1 MSTTPLLELVDI
13 RKTYRLRAGLLARL
27 LGREPAFDALGGI
40 TLTVLPGE
48 VFGLV
53 GESGSG
59 KSTLGKIIARLLAP
73 TAGSVVYRGEQMTA
87 LEGRALLPYRRRVQ
101 MIFQDSH
108 SSLNPRKRIGRI
120 LGEALAARGVSR
132 ASRSHETEHLLE
144 IVGLGRFMLGRYPHE
159 LSGGQRQRVSI
170 ARSLAMEPELLIA
183 DEPVSSLD
191 VSLQGQI
198 INLLMQLCRN
208 LGLTLIFIS
217 HDLAVV
223 KRICS
228 RIMVIYAGRIVECGP
243 PDTLMNAPAHPY
255 TQALIDALPKGIAGH
270 DRRRGGWDATPSAA
284 EAKPSGCPFLPRC
297 TRALAVCGSRFPET
311 MQLAAD
317 HTVAC
322 HFAAGAASAR
332 AEWVEQ
338 GG

>member
-1 MSTTPLLELVDI
+1 MSTSPLLELVDV

-27 LGREPAFDALGGI
+27 LGREPAFDALGGV
-40 TLTVLPGE
+40 TLSVLPGE

-59 KSTLGKIIARLLAP
+59 KSTLGKIIARLLTP
-73 TAGSVVYRGEQMTA
+73 TAGSVVYRGEQVTA

-120 LGEALAARGVSR
+120 LGEALAARGVPR
-132 ASRSHETEHLLE
+132 ASRGRETEHLLE
-144 IVGLGRFMLGRYPHE
+144 MVGLGHFMLGRYPHQ

-170 ARSLAMEPELLIA
+170 ARSLAMRPELLIA

-243 PDTLMNAPAHPY
+243 PDRLLNAPAHPY
-255 TQALIDALPKGIAGH
+255 TQALIDAVPKGLAGH
-270 DRRRGGWDATPSAA
+270 HRRRQTREATPSLA

-297 TRALAVCGSRFPET
+297 TRALPVCGSHFPET
-311 MQLAAD
+311 MQLAPD

-322 HFAAGAASAR
+322 HFAAAAASATSNGI
-332 AEWVEQ
+332 EQ
-338 GG
+338 KG

>member
-243 PDTLMNAPAHPY
+243 PDTLMNAPAHPN
-255 TQALIDALPKGIAGH
+255 AGSDRRLAERIAGH

-284 EAKPSGCPFLPRC
+284 EAKPSGRPFLPRC
-297 TRALAVCGSRFPET
+297 TRALSVCGSRFPET

>member
-27 LGREPAFDALGGI
+27 LGREPAFDALSGI
-40 TLTVLPGE
+40 TLTVSPGE

-73 TAGSVVYRGEQMTA
+73 TAGNVVYRGEAVTA
-87 LEGRALLPYRRRVQ
+87 LQGRALLPYRRRVQ

-132 ASRSHETEHLLE
+132 AQRGRETEHLLD
-144 IVGLGRFMLGRYPHE
+144 IVGLGTFMLGRYPHE
-159 LSGGQRQRVSI
+159 LSGGQRQRISI
-170 ARSLAMEPELLIA
+170 ARSLAMQPELLIA

-243 PDTLMNAPAHPY
+243 PDTLLNAPAHPY
-255 TQALIDALPKGIAGH
+255 TQALIEAVPKGLAGH
-270 DRRRGGWDATPSAA
+270 DRRRAGWEALPSAA
-284 EAKPSGCPFLPRC
+284 EAKSSGCPFLPRC
-297 TRALAVCGSRFPET
+297 ARALAVCGSHFPQT

-322 HFAAGAASAR
+322 HFAAQAVSDPTKAA
-332 AEWVEQ
+332 EQ
-338 GG
+338 EG